1 MCSLQMERL
10 TDTADLIKPRAA
22 DSIADLMERSS
33 RAALFGMSPNSL
45 LGELFR
51 RRTPAIG
58 TPAEVPAPGDNG

>member
-1 MCSLQMERL
+1 MQPP
-10 TDTADLIKPRAA
+10 DGAPDGHGGPDKPRAA

-51 RRTPAIG
+51 RRMPAIG
-58 TPAEVPAPGDNG
+58 TLAEVPAPGDNG